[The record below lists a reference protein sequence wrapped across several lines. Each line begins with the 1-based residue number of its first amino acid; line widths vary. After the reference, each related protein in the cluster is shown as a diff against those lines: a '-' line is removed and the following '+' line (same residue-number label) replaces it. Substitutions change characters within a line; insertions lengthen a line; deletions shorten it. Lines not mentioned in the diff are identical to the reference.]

1 MTEQVLLD
9 VRELRIAY
17 HGRDGRTEG
26 VAGIDFQLKAGEIL
40 AIVGESGS
48 GKSTTAAALVGLLAG
63 NAQIESG
70 SIRLAGQ
77 ELTTASER
85 QWQSIREGLQ
95 AVENLPLH
103 AHIQRAGGFVGDHQ
117 RWVVGQGDGDQYPLA
132 HAAGELVGIASRN
145 PFAPGIPGAAACLYA
160 ATAGSGAEFIGA
172 ATAAGECSA
181 L

>member
-85 QWQSIREGLQ
+85 QWQSIRGRS
-95 AVENLPLH
+95 V
-103 AHIQRAGGFVGDHQ
+103 GFVPQDPASFPCEICFSVGDSM
-117 RWVVGQGDGDQYPLA
+117 VGGQPSTNLRLVFVLPFQQGKYHPSKLASQHYQYLRGAISPCPLR
-132 HAAGELVGIASRN
+132 LVKLFPCCSPASRH
-145 PFAPGIPGAAACLYA
+145 C
-160 ATAGSGAEFIGA
+160 
-172 ATAAGECSA
+172 CVM
-181 L
+181 